1 MCSIT
6 GVISKDDDPSSS
18 RNTERLLL
26 TMTKIL
32 KHRGQDM
39 SGMML
44 DDDVIYFK
52 NFNELEDE
60 SIHNSKFS
68 SSRVHLGHNRLAI
81 VGEAVQPLPNCDESI
96 WIVCNG
102 EVYNYIE
109 LNDDL
114 CEKHC
119 FKTDTDTEVILHAYE
134 DHTEDRL
141 DGDFAYAIY
150 DKEKNIVVLRRDLMG
165 VKPLYYID
173 LENHFVFA
181 SEKKALYY
189 ALMKLEN
196 YTYEEAFNSELIK
209 RLDPNSELIY
219 HLDNN
224 EIAIHVNLEEIVT
237 EYYNYNYN
245 TVNYDY
251 NYCRNEL
258 NNVLNQAVSKR
269 VRGLEKVGIIYS
281 GGVDSTLVAKLA
293 SENCKEVILYTVGTE
308 GSEDVYY
315 AEKAAKDLNLKLRK
329 KTLTEDDFEKYLL
342 KVANAIDE
350 LNVMKLGVGIPI
362 YAASEM
368 ANEDGIKVVLSGQG
382 ADELFAGYN
391 RYKRTLAEKGK
402 EGLEKEL
409 YHDSMN
415 IYKVNLE
422 RDDHCTMANGVELRV
437 PFLDKN
443 VVNVALSM
451 PVEYKIT
458 KDEDAENSK
467 NEHWKRILR
476 DVSRDYVPDYI
487 ADRPKKAAQYGS
499 GSEKTIYHVAR
510 THGYSKRNIE
520 NFLKEYVFGKMEENI
535 TQYLNSDNQD
545 QEFESSEFLDSKNM
559 DKINNLKKSNNSKV
573 VKDGIKYA

>member
-18 RNTERLLL
+18 RSTDRLLL

-39 SGMML
+39 SGIML

-52 NFNELEDE
+52 NFNELEYE
-60 SIHNSKFS
+60 NKNKNMGNSKFNS
-68 SSRVHLGHNRLAI
+68 NHRVSLGHNRLAI
-81 VGEAVQPLPNCDESI
+81 VGEAVQPLPNCDETI

-102 EVYNYIE
+102 EVYNYVE

-134 DHTEDRL
+134 DHIEDRL

-165 VKPLYYID
+165 VKPLYYTD
-173 LENHFVFA
+173 LENHFIFA

-189 ALMKLEN
+189 ILMELEN

-209 RLDPNSELIY
+209 RLNPNSELIY

-224 EIAIHVNLEEIVT
+224 EIIIQENLEEIIT
-237 EYYNYNYN
+237 EYYNYNFN

-258 NNVLNQAVSKR
+258 NNVITESVSKR

-281 GGVDSTLVAKLA
+281 GGVDSTLIAKLA
-293 SENCKEVILYTVGTE
+293 SENCNNVILYTVGVE

-329 KTLTEDDFEKYLL
+329 KTLTENDFEKYLL
-342 KVANAIDE
+342 NVANAIDE

-368 ANEDGIKVVLSGQG
+368 AKEDGIKVVLSGQG

-391 RYKRTLAEKGK
+391 RYKRTLTEKGK

-409 YHDSMN
+409 YDDSMN

-476 DVSRDYVPDYI
+476 DVARKHVPEYI

-499 GSEKTIYHVAR
+499 GSEKTIYKVAR
-510 THGYSKRNIE
+510 NHGYSKKNIE
-520 NFLKEYVFGKMEENI
+520 NFLKDYVFKKMEANLLPYVIPNNKKFDKSEI
-535 TQYLNSDNQD
+535 T
-545 QEFESSEFLDSKNM
+545 
-559 DKINNLKKSNNSKV
+559 INE
-573 VKDGIKYA
+573 IKYA